1 MTLKASRTILYTI
14 LLLTTTKVFSKTNI
28 PYGDNKEIGK
38 YININGIK
46 TYYEVYG
53 TGTPLLLIHGNGSG
67 IKGWAAQIEYFSK
80 KYKVYAVDGRGRGK
94 SDLGKDTLSYIQLA
108 NDMATFISLMNL
120 DSVYVLGKSD
130 GGIIGILLGIYYPQ
144 HISKIVAFGAN
155 MWPDST
161 ALYTACV
168 DGIKIDRRNADRM
181 LAAKDT
187 TKNWYLVQ
195 QCNRMMEFQPHITA
209 EDLHKIKVP
218 VLVMS
223 CDRDLIRE
231 EHTFFIYKNIPLADL
246 SIFPGETHFVTR
258 QNPELFNTTV
268 DGFLSRPFK
277 DSASRYKQ

>member
-1 MTLKASRTILYTI
+1 MNKNILKIILFNV
-14 LLLTTTKVFSKTNI
+14 LLFTTTKIFPQSII
-28 PYGDNKEIGK
+28 PYGDNKVIGK
-38 YININGIK
+38 YININGVK

-53 TGTPLLLIHGNGSG
+53 TGAPLLLIHGNGSG
-67 IKGWAAQIEYFSK
+67 IKGWAPQIEYFSK

-108 NDMATFISLMNL
+108 NDIAMFINLMHL

-130 GGIIGILLGIYYPQ
+130 GGIVGILLGIYFQ
-144 HISKIVAFGAN
+144 DHIRKIVDFGAN

-168 DGIKIDRRNADRM
+168 EGVKKDRLNADRM
-181 LAAKDT
+181 LATKDT

-268 DGFLSRPFK
+268 DRFLSQPFK
-277 DSASRYKQ
+277 DNATRFKQ